1 MTVYFKINVKR
12 LSVTLVKLFVNGVKC
27 DSDYDAIM
35 EAIEILCDMWLVNV
49 FMWYEYSLK
58 LVIVW
63 RMWFCSEICLQFIVV

>member
-35 EAIEILCDMWLVNV
+35 EAIEILCDM
-49 FMWYEYSLK
+49 
-58 LVIVW
+58 
-63 RMWFCSEICLQFIVV
+63 